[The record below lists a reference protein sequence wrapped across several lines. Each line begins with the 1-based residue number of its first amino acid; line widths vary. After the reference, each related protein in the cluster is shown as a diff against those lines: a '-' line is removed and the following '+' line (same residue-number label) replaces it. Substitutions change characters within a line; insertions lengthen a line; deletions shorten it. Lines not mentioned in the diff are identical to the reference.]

1 MISLRESLHEM
12 VDASA
17 TQALAGDGTLEGRH
31 ALVRM
36 TLLLSMLE
44 RLDAGG
50 GSWNECNLLPEI
62 VRLSSGLDHEADESL
77 NSVS

>member
-1 MISLRESLHEM
+1 MISLKESLHEM

-17 TQALAGDGTLEGRH
+17 TQALAGNGTIEGRH

-44 RLDAGG
+44 RLDEGG
-50 GSWNECNLLPEI
+50 GSWNECDLLPEI
-62 VRLSSGLDHEADESL
+62 IPLRSGLERTTEESL
-77 NSVS
+77 PQ

>member
-1 MISLRESLHEM
+1 MISLKESLNEM

-17 TQALAGDGTLEGRH
+17 TQALAGDGTLEGRL

-50 GSWNECNLLPEI
+50 GSWDECDLLPESI
-62 VRLSSGLDHEADESL
+62 PLGSSMTPRAEAL
-77 NSVS
+77 PQ

>member
-1 MISLRESLHEM
+1 MISLKESLNEM

-17 TQALAGDGTLEGRH
+17 TQALAGNGTLEGRL

-44 RLDAGG
+44 RLDEGG
-50 GSWNECNLLPEI
+50 GSWEQCDLLPEI
-62 VRLSSGLDHEADESL
+62 IPLSSGASQRAEAL
-77 NSVS
+77 PQ

>member
-1 MISLRESLHEM
+1 MISLKESLQEM
-12 VDASA
+12 VDLSA
-17 TQALAGDGTLEGRH
+17 TQALTGDGTMEGRD

-50 GSWNECNLLPEI
+50 GSWGRCDVLPEM
-62 VRLSSGLDHEADESL
+62 VPLRPAPEARLETGLPQ
-77 NSVS
+77 